1 MRSGAQSMLRISLI
15 LLALANLAMLG
26 KLLWPWQEVPNL
38 PLNGATGIDPAVI
51 LVGYIGLIFW
61 LAATVQ
67 EPIQKALRSASLLG
81 LMAGLLL
88 VAEIAFKSQTENAAQ
103 AGLVT
108 KVLLAAVAILWGI
121 SGLRGA
127 QNTGNGGIGPLAGM
141 WSAMVSGL
149 IAAAAIL
156 GQALFSGPLPAS
168 QDPWRQ
174 YEGLAVGDPA
184 TQALVYTLNSTTF
197 YLLVGPLAGAAIGLF
212 FSLFAKE
219 KQS

>member
-1 MRSGAQSMLRISLI
+1 MRSGAQSMLRFSLI

-38 PLNGATGIDPAVI
+38 PLNGATGIDPAVV

-61 LAATVQ
+61 LAASIQ
-67 EPIQKALRSASLLG
+67 EPIQKALRTASLLG
-81 LMAGLLL
+81 LLAGLLL
-88 VAEIAFKSQTENAAQ
+88 IAEITIKAQTEVPAQ
-103 AGLVT
+103 SGTVVA
-108 KVLLAAVAILWGI
+108 VLLAAVALLWGI

-127 QNTGNGGIGPLAGM
+127 QNTGNGGIGPLAGL

-149 IAAAAIL
+149 VAAAGIF
-156 GQALFSGPLPAS
+156 GQALFSGPLPVS

-174 YEGLAVGDPA
+174 YEGLAVGNSA
-184 TQALVYTLNSTTF
+184 TQALVFTLNSATF

-212 FSLFAKE
+212 FSLFAKD
-219 KQS
+219 KQN

>member
-1 MRSGAQSMLRISLI
+1 
-15 LLALANLAMLG
+15 
-26 KLLWPWQEVPNL
+26 VPNL

-61 LAATVQ
+61 LAATFQ

-174 YEGLAVGDPA
+174 YEGLAVGLYP
-184 TQALVYTLNSTTF
+184 QLNNFLSSGWPSGRRGHRP
-197 YLLVGPLAGAAIGLF
+197 LL
-212 FSLFAKE
+212 FSLRQRKAELKNLSPARSHESSVSHSFRVFAE
-219 KQS
+219 